1 MERKQSLKKILE
13 EKLKSENKTISD
25 LVENRPTEEE
35 LRIVQDDINA
45 EIKRKYEEMRRNAL
59 ANEEKEKRDSSSPQS
74 PAKRKDRGRAAAAVR
89 RLRLPRGPLDRVH
102 LLRLDLAPPPVTAQ
116 EVVRIL
122 QEKVSLEWEFR
133 SRSRSRSLSPGDRAS
148 FSSRHRS
155 PSPPSFGD
163 SSRFRM
169 PAAPLSGTN
178 KGAQLMQKMGWS
190 GTGLGASKQG
200 IVEPIGGGEVRDRQD
215 QYRGLGSTVDP
226 YEQYRRLQYVGCP
239 HKVHFDT
246 WGKSDRL
253 LMSTRENVFASLS
266 ANSGQIVWRRIQ
278 EDVKGPVISIAMEVD
293 DKALYTISSGG
304 RVVRVWNKRNGALL
318 WQKSISEDVETSV
331 QPSIVLSEESVI
343 VANSKKISCFSK
355 NGDERWARAVPYSQW
370 SIIRTT
376 NTVVRHLSIANGV
389 FTVEDISLSMGE
401 ASSRRSLNVKFT
413 SIETCAVVRNF
424 LICGHDDS
432 LLWVDFTSS
441 SLNVQ
446 EKKLGCN
453 ARAADVLNERFLLTK
468 CSTSASVFDVLQ
480 TGPDQ
485 RLLIPHQIDSAALN
499 GNFLVAVSGK
509 TLEVFDM
516 TSFRQMFKT
525 ALPFDDRNFAPI
537 DAVYLSSK
545 EAIEMLTVGRDCRME
560 FIVIDIAKSSIAS
573 EWVREEGLAR
583 IGAVEMVDL
592 PLSELQQMI
601 EDEFEGGSGDV
612 MSSFIRRLISQTSQM
627 QKWLMKTANQIF
639 SFSYMITT
647 RTTSFS
653 KLLDHVRLA
662 AKASSHRGEMLERDF
677 FNLRK
682 MLIVASLDGVVFGL
696 DSSDGSIVWR
706 HWLGDNFAPLIS
718 SFGATEI
725 PLFIHR
731 STAHYQLPGL
741 ASVVFRDFSSSAG
754 VLVFFNPITGELVDK
769 IHLATPISR
778 TDVLNIVGKNHV
790 NPLLVVGQN
799 SQVYIY
805 PPQPDEILSSAAPVY
820 LFNVESS
827 RISGTKVNLAEK
839 KIIKTWASD
848 LHLAPSEKIVIV
860 KGKPRHQK
868 VHSQGRVLI
877 DRNVQYKYAN
887 PNLVAI
893 AAIDSI
899 HQYLSIFL
907 VDVVSGQMIHSAR
920 LTKAAAPVHLVHCE
934 HWIAYSYWSEK
945 GRRTEIGVLELYEGS
960 EQSNKDR
967 FDSFAPT
974 KQPPEVVSQSFIYAQ
989 GIEAMAVSE
998 TEKGLTTRSLLLAL
1012 PVGGIH
1018 EVTRK
1023 LLDATR
1029 PLELTQEMR
1038 EEMMIPYMPEIPV
1051 ATEDMVNYNQTV
1063 HGVRGIKT
1071 AASGLE
1077 STSLMLAY
1085 GKDIF
1090 FTRLTPSGTFDIL
1103 KDDFDHVL
1111 ISAVLFGLITG
1122 SVISKKLARNN
1133 ALAAAWT

>member
-1 MERKQSLKKILE
+1 MLCKFQLVMKAIYFYCLICILLPE
-13 EKLKSENKTISD
+13 FS
-25 LVENRPTEEE
+25 
-35 LRIVQDDINA
+35 
-45 EIKRKYEEMRRNAL
+45 YAL
-59 ANEEKEKRDSSSPQS
+59 FE
-74 PAKRKDRGRAAAAVR
+74 
-89 RLRLPRGPLDRVH
+89 
-102 LLRLDLAPPPVTAQ
+102 
-116 EVVRIL
+116 
-122 QEKVSLEWEFR
+122 
-133 SRSRSRSLSPGDRAS
+133 
-148 FSSRHRS
+148 
-155 PSPPSFGD
+155 
-163 SSRFRM
+163 
-169 PAAPLSGTN
+169 
-178 KGAQLMQKMGWS
+178 
-190 GTGLGASKQG
+190 
-200 IVEPIGGGEVRDRQD
+200 D
-215 QYRGLGSTVDP
+215 QVGKFDW
-226 YEQYRRLQYVGCP
+226 RLQYVGCP

-293 DKALYTISSGG
+293 DKALYTISAGG

-453 ARAADVLNERFLLTK
+453 ARAVDVLNERFLLTK

-525 ALPFDDRNFAPI
+525 ALPFDDENFAPI

-601 EDEFEGGSGDV
+601 EDEFEEGGSGDV

-662 AKASSHRGEMLERDF
+662 AKASSHR
-677 FNLRK
+677 
-682 MLIVASLDGVVFGL
+682 ASLDGVVFGL

-799 SQVYIY
+799 SQMSMENAFGRRCGHDIKIPPHRILSNFTLSCLTCSSEEQQRVYIY

-1012 PVGGIH
+1012 P
-1018 EVTRK
+1018 
-1023 LLDATR
+1023 
-1029 PLELTQEMR
+1029 EMR

-1090 FTRLTPSGTFDIL
+1090 FTRLTPSGCGD
-1103 KDDFDHVL
+1103 
-1111 ISAVLFGLITG
+1111 
-1122 SVISKKLARNN
+1122 KKLNGIRIDEDNLSGFII
-1133 ALAAAWT
+1133 AL

>member
-1 MERKQSLKKILE
+1 M
-13 EKLKSENKTISD
+13 
-25 LVENRPTEEE
+25 LVGHFCWLFCLLLPE
-35 LRIVQDDINA
+35 LTS
-45 EIKRKYEEMRRNAL
+45 AL
-59 ANEEKEKRDSSSPQS
+59 FEDQVGKFD
-74 PAKRKDRGRAAAAVR
+74 
-89 RLRLPRGPLDRVH
+89 
-102 LLRLDLAPPPVTAQ
+102 
-116 EVVRIL
+116 
-122 QEKVSLEWEFR
+122 W
-133 SRSRSRSLSPGDRAS
+133 
-148 FSSRHRS
+148 
-155 PSPPSFGD
+155 
-163 SSRFRM
+163 
-169 PAAPLSGTN
+169 
-178 KGAQLMQKMGWS
+178 
-190 GTGLGASKQG
+190 
-200 IVEPIGGGEVRDRQD
+200 RQ
-215 QYRGLGSTVDP
+215 
-226 YEQYRRLQYVGCP
+226 QYVGCP
-239 HKVHFDT
+239 QKVYFDT

-266 ANSGQIVWRRIQ
+266 ANTGQIMWRRIQ
-278 EDVKGPVISIAMEVD
+278 EDAKGLLLPMVVD
-293 DKALYTISSGG
+293 EKAIYTISDAG
-304 RVVRVWNKRNGALL
+304 RVVRVWSKRNGALL
-318 WQKSISEDVETSV
+318 WQRSIGENIETSV
-331 QPSIVLSEESVI
+331 HPTIALAAQSVL

-355 NGDERWARAVPYSQW
+355 NGDAKWTAGIQNSQW
-370 SIIRTT
+370 L
-376 NTVVRHLSIANGV
+376 NVVTEKDLVHALSIVNGV
-389 FTVEDISLSMGE
+389 LTVTDISLNTGE
-401 ASSRRSLNVKFT
+401 HGSPRSINVKST
-413 SIETCAVVRNF
+413 SGEKCAVVKNF
-424 LICGHDDS
+424 FICAHSDS
-432 LLWVDFTSS
+432 LFWIDFTASV
-441 SLNVQ
+441 LAVQ
-446 EKKLGCN
+446 EKAVGCN
-453 ARAADVLNERFLLTK
+453 TRAVNVLGERFLLVK
-468 CSTSASVFDVLQ
+468 CSTSALIYTVSNNGL
-480 TGPDQ
+480 DQ
-485 RLLIPHQIDSAALN
+485 KLDIHHRVDTA
-499 GNFLVAVSGK
+499 GVSGNVCVTISRK
-509 TLEVFDM
+509 TVEVYDL
-516 TSFRQMFKT
+516 TSFKQMFKT
-525 ALPFDDRNFAPI
+525 ALPFDGENYAPI
-537 DAVYLSSK
+537 EAVHLSSK
-545 EAIEMLTVGRDCRME
+545 DALEMLVVGTDCRME
-560 FIVIDIAKSSIAS
+560 FIVIDTAKSSIVS

-583 IGAVEMVDL
+583 IGAAEMVDL

-601 EDEFEGGSGDV
+601 EDEFEEGGSGDV
-612 MSSFIRRLISQTSQM
+612 MSSFIRRLISQASQM
-627 QKWLMKTANQIF
+627 QKWLLKTANQIF

-647 RTTSFS
+647 RTNSFS
-653 KLLDHVRLA
+653 KLLDHVRSA
-662 AKASSHRGEMLERDF
+662 AKANKWVGAETGITIMTHLTDFDGIISSHRGEMLERDF

-682 MLIVASLDGVVFGL
+682 MLVVASLDGVVFGL

-718 SFGATEI
+718 SIGANEI

-741 ASVVFRDFSSSAG
+741 ASVVFRDSVFSSG
-754 VLVFFNPITGELVDK
+754 VLVFFNPITGEVVERT
-769 IHLATPISR
+769 HLTTPVAR
-778 TDVLNIVGKNHV
+778 VDVLSVAGKDHV

-799 SQVYIY
+799 NKISIH
-805 PPQPDEILSSAAPVY
+805 PSQPDDVLMAAPPFY
-820 LFNVESS
+820 IFTVESS
-827 RISGTKVNLAEK
+827 RISGAKINLLEK
-839 KIIKTWASD
+839 EIVQTWAAD
-848 LHLAPSEKIVIV
+848 LHLAPSEKIIIV

-893 AAIDSI
+893 AALDSI

-907 VDVVSGQMIHSAR
+907 VDVVSGQMVHSAR
-920 LTKAAAPVHLVHCE
+920 LAKATAPVHLVHCE

-967 FDSFAPT
+967 FDSLTPT

-1012 PVGGIH
+1012 PLGGIH

-1111 ISAVLFGLITG
+1111 ISAVLFGLIAG

-1133 ALAAAWT
+1133 ALSAAWT